1 MSKTITKSAKT
12 SYIQAKIQPEL
23 KEQVEAIFEKLGLS
37 SSQAISMFYN
47 QVLLQN
53 GIPFEVKIPQATLT
67 LADIFNDSEQGDQS
81 ISEEEMAK
89 WWNDHKAKIK
99 R

>member
-1 MSKTITKSAKT
+1 MTKTIAKT

-23 KEQVEAIFEKLGLS
+23 KEKVEQIFEKLGLS

-53 GIPFEVKIPQATLT
+53 GIPFEVKIPQASIT
-67 LADIFNDSEQGDQS
+67 LADIFNDSEHGNQT
-81 ISEEEMAK
+81 ISKEEMVK
-89 WWNDHKAKIK
+89 WWNNNKGKIK

>member
-1 MSKTITKSAKT
+1 MSKTITKPAKT

-53 GIPFEVKIPQATLT
+53 GIPFEVKIPQANIT
-67 LADIFNDSEQGDQS
+67 LADIFNESEQSSQN

-89 WWNDHKAKIK
+89 WWNANKGKIK

>member
-53 GIPFEVKIPQATLT
+53 GIPFEVKIPQANIT
-67 LADIFNDSEQGDQS
+67 LADIFNDSEQSSQN

-89 WWNDHKAKIK
+89 WWNANKGKIK